1 MKATKNSDFNFKSLK
16 SQVERI
22 QDLLYKSIKEL
33 ARLRRSQEIFDK
45 GLEEV
50 VYSENSQNQ
59 SWIKHMI

>member
-59 SWIKHMI
+59 S